1 MLRPTSTGSDIV
13 VDDMANIDQVFSDDD
28 LVDVDALQAEVRALK
43 AHVRTLMLEI
53 AGSHDQLVENTWTS
67 IDSLA
72 RLVMEISNRL
82 TVVEMALHIPP
93 PRNGEPAQPAAAN
106 PAGQPAGPANWDQE
120 VVDPWLD

>member
-43 AHVRTLMLEI
+43 AHVRTMMLEI

-82 TVVEMALHIPP
+82 TAVEMALHIAP
-93 PRNGEPAQPAAAN
+93 PRNDAAN
-106 PAGQPAGPANWDQE
+106 PRNDAAHPT
-120 VVDPWLD
+120 DPWLD